1 MGGDEQEWLDAREK
15 FFSVLDKHDKPYSGF
30 ERMSM
35 VIMSADVMHL
45 MAMGQDLAQAREIVA
60 SPETNGETNG
70 EKKENGVR
78 VEKN

>member
-1 MGGDEQEWLDAREK
+1 MI
-15 FFSVLDKHDKPYSGF
+15 
-30 ERMSM
+30 
-35 VIMSADVMHL
+35 IMTADVMHL

-60 SPETNGETNG
+60 APETKGETNGETNG